1 MLLFFDSRNYGSV
14 SWYELDPRYGD
25 DVSSEA
31 DIPEEHIEYAG
42 PQKTGRLGELQAF
55 QILAKVDF

>member
-1 MLLFFDSRNYGSV
+1 MPLLFDSRNYDSV
-14 SWYELDPRYGD
+14 SRYELDPRYGN

-42 PQKTGRLGELQAF
+42 P
-55 QILAKVDF
+55 